1 MRPLI
6 DDTILLEEVKQATT
20 NEEITNQ
27 NETRRATTNNDQE
40 VLPESLKISQ
50 GNKQKIVWTVEP
62 EQFEEVDF

>member
-6 DDTILLEEVKQATT
+6 DDTILLEGLKQATT

-27 NETRRATTNNDQE
+27 NETRRATTNNNQE
-40 VLPESLKISQ
+40 VLPKSLNINQ
-50 GNKQKIVWTVEP
+50 GNKQEIVWTVEP